1 MMLAARP
8 QPGRV
13 GTIATSLAADVEAG
27 TAQRCE
33 PDGFLD
39 VSPPPEDSEPALSVP
54 LDAWFKVLVIARCD
68 YFRLKAGG
76 LARAV
81 V

>member
-8 QPGRV
+8 QPARP
-13 GTIATSLAADVEAG
+13 GTIAASLAADVEAG

-39 VSPPPEDSEPALSVP
+39 ARVAAARGLR
-54 LDAWFKVLVIARCD
+54 AGKQLV
-68 YFRLKAGG
+68 RLTIS
-76 LARAV
+76 
-81 V
+81 